1 MPDIGLLELIL
12 IGIVA
17 FLVLG
22 PERMPDLISQV
33 GRTLRHARKW
43 MHKIK
48 EQIQNETEGLRSEID
63 STKSEVGDALSGGI
77 STMPDDEP
85 APKVKKTKKAKA
97 KKRNKRYD

>member
-33 GRTLRHARKW
+33 GNTIRHARKW
-43 MHKIK
+43 MHEVK
-48 EQIQNETEGLRSEID
+48 QQLHDETEVLRH
-63 STKSEVGDALSGGI
+63 EVGDVKDALSDGI
-77 STMPDDEP
+77 STMPDGSRAGE
-85 APKVKKTKKAKA
+85 KKP
-97 KKRNKRYD
+97 NE

>member
-12 IGIVA
+12 IGIIA

-43 MHKIK
+43 MYEIK
-48 EQIQNETEGLRSEID
+48 EQIHAETEGLREEID
-63 STKSEVGDALSGGI
+63 STKGEVNDALSGGI
-77 STMPDDEP
+77 STMPDDNPES
-85 APKVKKTKKAKA
+85 KEKKAE
-97 KKRNKRYD
+97 

>member
-33 GRTLRHARKW
+33 GRTIRHARKW
-43 MHKIK
+43 MSDIK
-48 EQIQNETEGLRSEID
+48 QQIHDETEVLRG
-63 STKSEVGDALSGGI
+63 EVGDVKDALSDGM
-77 STMPDDEP
+77 STMPEDESDTRANEP
-85 APKVKKTKKAKA
+85 EA
-97 KKRNKRYD
+97 KKPR

>member
-43 MHKIK
+43 MHEIK
-48 EQIQNETEGLRSEID
+48 QQIHDETEVLRG
-63 STKSEVGDALSGGI
+63 EVGDVRDALSDGM
-77 STMPDDEP
+77 STMPEDES
-85 APKVKKTKKAKA
+85 APEVKKSQAEKPE
-97 KKRNKRYD
+97 